1 MNDELEQ
8 RLRFCG
14 NLPSLP
20 AVALKMVELAN
31 NSEVDLNDVAR
42 VISMD
47 PALVTKLFR
56 AANSPL
62 YGMRRKVTNLRQVL
76 SLLGLQG
83 TLALAL
89 GFSLVTTGR
98 DAKAI
103 PLNTEHFW
111 RRSLLAAT
119 ACRILGERLS
129 MRNLEELFLAGLAAR
144 GRHPGLVDDD
154 ARAVWRVVARGD

>member
-1 MNDELEQ
+1 MHAELEQ

-31 NSEVDLNDVAR
+31 DPDVHLNDVAR
-42 VISMD
+42 VLSMD

-62 YGMRRKVTNLRQVL
+62 YGLHRKVTNLRQVL

-89 GFSLVTTGR
+89 GFSLITTG
-98 DAKAI
+98 
-103 PLNTEHFW
+103 
-111 RRSLLAAT
+111 
-119 ACRILGERLS
+119 
-129 MRNLEELFLAGLAAR
+129 AGA
-144 GRHPGLVDDD
+144 
-154 ARAVWRVVARGD
+154 